1 MIQAITMFLTIATG
15 FLTGASVFGHEAVY
29 RLAYGA
35 LTLMAAM
42 ISLTFLWLWARRATP
57 LALGMS
63 FSWAGAASVLGWWWV
78 YRLLDQPRAM
88 LENQAI
94 EPGVRVVG
102 DVHRHQ
108 HGPRRIP
115 RLSRLREQ
123 DRNRRL
129 SHQAPVSR
137 GSHPIS

>member
-1 MIQAITMFLTIATG
+1 MIQAITMFLIIATG

-63 FSWAGAASVLGWWWV
+63 CSWAGAASVLGWWWV
-78 YRLLDQPRAM
+78 FRLLDQPRAM
-88 LENQAI
+88 LENQALFLFLSLYFAGALLHFAVI
-94 EPGVRVVG
+94 QRSFGGRAHLFPLPGLIALGASALLVR
-102 DVHRHQ
+102 
-108 HGPRRIP
+108 
-115 RLSRLREQ
+115 LF
-123 DRNRRL
+123 
-129 SHQAPVSR
+129 
-137 GSHPIS
+137 